1 MTPWMRVIS
10 MKLVEEI
17 CIRNC
22 WQGYH
27 KCYPK
32 IKENE
37 LIGVDVKQI
46 KEDFKN
52 CVDE

>member
-1 MTPWMRVIS
+1 MDEGDKYEIG
-10 MKLVEEI
+10 EEI